1 MLHEFLSS
9 NRAELIKRCQA
20 KVARR
25 PEPHPTWDEMKFGI
39 PVFLD
44 QLIEMLR
51 LDEHSNAFNVVGE
64 SAPKKDL
71 SENVA
76 STARRHARELH
87 DRGLTV
93 DQVVHDYGDLCQAV
107 TELAFEKSAKIAV
120 AEFHTLNRLLDN
132 AIAAAVTE
140 YCSRPANVS
149 GRGRAA
155 TVESPTRTDNQE

>member
-9 NRAELIKRCQA
+9 NREELIKRCQA

-25 PEPHPTWDEMKFGI
+25 PEPHPSWDEMEFGI
-39 PVFLD
+39 PMFLD

-51 LDEHSNAFNVVGE
+51 LDEHSSAFQVVDE
-64 SAPKKDL
+64 PASKKEL
-71 SENVA
+71 SKTVA
-76 STARRHARELH
+76 STAKRHAQDLH
-87 DRGLTV
+87 DRDLTV

-107 TELAFEKSAKIAV
+107 TELAFEKDAKIAV

-140 YCSRPANVS
+140 YCSRPSNA
-149 GRGRAA
+149 
-155 TVESPTRTDNQE
+155 